1 MFEKLAALPG
11 AEGDASGGRVGD
23 SYAAQAG
30 EKDAAA
36 DAEEDVVSAESIP
49 PGRELARTEEQ
60 IDGEVLHH
68 LIALGLSGFSQDE
81 MRRLLPAGTANP
93 EALMER
99 AKRVLSSSDLREL
112 LHGAEIEVEA
122 NYADSRGI
130 FRPDLVV
137 RKDGETWV
145 VDYKSGKTP
154 LADHKNQLR
163 RYARALGAQRTAIL
177 TAEGELRELEV

>member
-1 MFEKLAALPG
+1 MKNWRPCPARKATQAADGSEIHTPPK
-11 AEGDASGGRVGD
+11 
-23 SYAAQAG
+23 AG

-49 PGRELARTEEQ
+49 SGRELVRTEEQ
-60 IDGEVLHH
+60 IDGEILHH

-81 MRRLLPAGTANP
+81 MRRPVCPAGTANP
-93 EALMER
+93 EALMEK
-99 AKRVLSSSDLREL
+99 AHRVLSSSDLRAL
-112 LHGAEIEVEA
+112 LDGAEIEVEA

-145 VDYKSGKTP
+145 GGLQERKHPRWKITRVSCAATP
-154 LADHKNQLR
+154 ARWR
-163 RYARALGAQRTAIL
+163 RNGRRF
-177 TAEGELRELEV
+177 